1 MHIKAVI
8 DVPRGRNFEVVQPEG
23 ANDLPECK
31 LCLVGLRVGED
42 HEWMKNVQQVFGQD
56 CILNIQWKL
65 RNECSEGYIF
75 CSC

>member
-23 ANDLPECK
+23 ANDLLECK

-42 HEWMKNVQQVFGQD
+42 HE
-56 CILNIQWKL
+56 
-65 RNECSEGYIF
+65 
-75 CSC
+75 